1 MYSKIGNIIWKE
13 MKAQGY
19 TQIQLAEKLDAPG
32 LQLSHVFKNDKIDV
46 YLLIQIS
53 KVLKKNFFQNLD
65 VDELES
71 SLNLDSIKQLKDR
84 IADLTDRNKEQEIT
98 LRKINRQIKRLQ
110 KSF

>member
-13 MKAQGY
+13 MKVQGY

-32 LQLSHVFKNDKIDV
+32 LQLSQVFKNDKIDV